1 MSKKDEIFLWYL
13 FYFTHDQSLDD
24 ESGIRLQ
31 QGIDQTSGQRGNST
45 AGNAAGGENVRIND
59 HATAGDKSLG

>member
-1 MSKKDEIFLWYL
+1 MRISSVQKSRDIFVAL

-31 QGIDQTSGQRGNST
+31 QGIDQTSGQRGPAQRET
-45 AGNAAGGENVRIND
+45 LRGA
-59 HATAGDKSLG
+59 KM